1 MKANSMSRIMLS
13 LILSI
18 SQVATGCSAQ
28 WISAA
33 LADLPVL
40 NHMVLNLAA
49 LMSTLQTGNNSV
61 RRRRL
66 LSRTSLP
73 KRAKT

>member
-18 SQVATGCSAQ
+18 SLVATGCSAQ
-28 WISAA
+28 WISVA

-40 NHMVLNLAA
+40 
-49 LMSTLQTGNNSV
+49 TTWC
-61 RRRRL
+61 
-66 LSRTSLP
+66 
-73 KRAKT
+73 